1 MNKRLKPLQPQ
12 KLKFLGRSFNF
23 KVQIQT
29 LLIFFHNQLKQFA
42 RVHKPATN
50 QEAFEFE
57 K

>member
-12 KLKFLGRSFNF
+12 KLKLLGRSFNF

-50 QEAFEFE
+50 QEAFEF
-57 K
+57 KK